1 MSALAQ
7 KTAGAPKENIVQNQ
21 GESLIPQWY
30 SKGIPPVEVLL
41 YNFEYSN
48 GICTYDL
55 PGRLWETRGAICHTT
70 RPMCVFRFIN
80 RVHNAVKG
88 PSQNKAQLLNSSE
101 HPPIHCCQFFSYV

>member
-30 SKGIPPVEVLL
+30 STGIQPVEVLL

-55 PGRLWETRGAICHTT
+55 PGRL
-70 RPMCVFRFIN
+70 
-80 RVHNAVKG
+80 
-88 PSQNKAQLLNSSE
+88 
-101 HPPIHCCQFFSYV
+101 